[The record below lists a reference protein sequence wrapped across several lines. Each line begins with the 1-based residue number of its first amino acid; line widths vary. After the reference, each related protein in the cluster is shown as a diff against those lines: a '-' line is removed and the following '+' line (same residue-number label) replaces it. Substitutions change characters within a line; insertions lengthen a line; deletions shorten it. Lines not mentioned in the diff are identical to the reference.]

1 MSPEYVVL
9 PDMNDS
15 DGHCGPGIQRFPLL
29 PIPPPGL
36 SFPVTRWGDIVS
48 AEVRQS
54 LSYSNSLTHSLIHSF
69 PLITNSLLGF
79 HVHFLPFFMH
89 HLFLLILSASFH
101 SLWFFVIM
109 SFSLLI
115 CSPTPLP
122 FHTFLSSYS
131 FLLSLFWCS
140 FFIPWNG
147 SSGVVGTKIEQVV
160 NSCLVS

>member
-1 MSPEYVVL
+1 
-9 PDMNDS
+9 MNDS

-69 PLITNSLLGF
+69 PLITTSLLGF

-101 SLWFFVIM
+101 SLWFFIHYV
-109 SFSLLI
+109 FQL
-115 CSPTPLP
+115 T
-122 FHTFLSSYS
+122 H
-131 FLLSLFWCS
+131 LLSDTSPFSHLFILIFFSS
-140 FFIPWNG
+140 FPFLVLFLHSVKWQFW
-147 SSGVVGTKIEQVV
+147 SGWHKNRAGGQLLPGFLDYGP
-160 NSCLVS
+160 SLW